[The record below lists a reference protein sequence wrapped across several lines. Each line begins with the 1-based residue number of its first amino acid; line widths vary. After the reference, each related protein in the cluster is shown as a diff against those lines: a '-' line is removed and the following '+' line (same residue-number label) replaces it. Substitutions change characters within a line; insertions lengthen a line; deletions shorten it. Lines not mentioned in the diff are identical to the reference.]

1 MIQGYDGG
9 QKDIFVRGCCLVSFV
24 RSEKFIIISEE
35 GRKRERERE
44 FWRDFRRGGAKKG
57 RGERKKG
64 EGRVVRRGRHSEPS
78 LKTVSESGGQ
88 LFFLFPLRR
97 TYDFDALTD
106 PDTRC
111 LFCETPVQTKSFL
124 VSHPSGRKLNQNR
137 PLIILSFPLCLF
149 LPVPSLS
156 S

>member
-88 LFFLFPLRR
+88 LFFF
-97 TYDFDALTD
+97 
-106 PDTRC
+106 
-111 LFCETPVQTKSFL
+111 
-124 VSHPSGRKLNQNR
+124 
-137 PLIILSFPLCLF
+137 
-149 LPVPSLS
+149 VPSPS
-156 S
+156 YVRF